1 MEGPYA
7 LAADGS
13 AKDPQ
18 AFQQALKQDA
28 DKMAQLE
35 QVSGHGRANSTHEM
49 SYVVFVQQLG

>member
-7 LAADGS
+7 LTPDGS

-28 DKMAQLE
+28 EKLAQLDK
-35 QVSGHGRANSTHEM
+35 VSNAVST
-49 SYVVFVQQLG
+49 LDT